1 MQVLGFAIIFRL
13 KKFQSSRSIESA
25 CSDVS
30 ECQAVQKLQFPSQM
44 IARKVEGELDDRVA
58 SSLST
63 DNYAKHDGT
72 QPASDNQM
80 VTDEEITSD
89 ADSEGVSV
97 QSQSSSE
104 VCSASSVIAD
114 LKGRMETVVQNTK
127 IR

>member
-1 MQVLGFAIIFRL
+1 
-13 KKFQSSRSIESA
+13 
-25 CSDVS
+25 
-30 ECQAVQKLQFPSQM
+30 M

-89 ADSEGVSV
+89 ADSEDMSL

-114 LKGRMETVVQNTK
+114 LKGRTETVVQNRK